1 MGKTQ
6 HWRHVIQGSW
16 LHLKAFTEHSS
27 EYGNIGTGHTHLR
40 NEGLQPTKQSN
51 NGTQSQE

>member
-16 LHLKAFTEHSS
+16 LHLKAFAEHSS
-27 EYGNIGTGHTHLR
+27 KDGNTGTGLTHLR
-40 NEGLQPTKQSN
+40 NEDLQPAKQSD
-51 NGTQSQE
+51 NGTPSQE